1 MGSILT
7 GADGATGLDAYSRV
21 EADSDPVTVESLV
34 FASGQTFGEGLRAGR
49 EFLGLDLQT
58 VADAT
63 KIRSHYLSALE
74 AMDLSQLPSRPF
86 ILGYVRAYARVLEV
100 DEERAVA
107 RFRQDAPD
115 PDEPLRAPVG
125 VPKTADPRFGL
136 LGAAAGIVIAAI
148 VVWNVA
154 QRAMAEHDPNPSK
167 GAAATIADTPTGP
180 VQLGEALPPPQEST
194 LPDPYVTPGL
204 APEVTG
210 VEAAPVKVGPLRP
223 PLEARAF
230 AAKGA
235 IHGAPATQSQ
245 IVIQAQRSV
254 SLVARGGDGKVYFAQ
269 QLKGGEAYRVP
280 MLPGLLIDVSSPEAM
295 EVFVGGAL
303 AGTLTEPVTPLSAI
317 VKAAPPPPPAPVAAP
332 AAAPVAGPSASAP
345 AATTQQS
352 SPATATAPA
361 PRPAAKPAAT
371 APAPKPARAPSRTYA
386 RVPQETTPA
395 PTSAA
400 TAPSALAPA
409 Q

>member
-7 GADGATGLDAYSRV
+7 GADGAAGLDAYARV
-21 EADSDPVTVESLV
+21 EADADPVTVEGLV

-49 EFLGLDLQT
+49 EFLGLDLQS

-63 KIRSHYLSALE
+63 KIRSHYLAALE

-100 DEERAVA
+100 DEEQAIA

-167 GAAATIADTPTGP
+167 AAVTTVADPAGGP
-180 VQLGEALPPPQEST
+180 VQLGQALPPPQEST
-194 LPDPYVTPGL
+194 LPDPYITPGL

-210 VEAAPVKVGPLRP
+210 VEATPTNVGPLRP
-223 PLEARAF
+223 PLEARTF
-230 AAKGA
+230 VAKGA
-235 IHGAPATQSQ
+235 VYGAPATQSQ

-269 QLKGGEAYRVP
+269 QLKGGEAYRAP

-295 EVFVGGAL
+295 EVFVGPAL
-303 AGTLTEPVTPLSAI
+303 VGSLTQPVTPLSAI
-317 VKAAPPPPPAPVAAP
+317 TRAAPPPPLPAPVATPVPAAP
-332 AAAPVAGPSASAP
+332 AAVQPSVSGATP
-345 AATTQQS
+345 AAT
-352 SPATATAPA
+352 PA
-361 PRPAAKPAAT
+361 PQAKPKPAAT
-371 APAPKPARAPSRTYA
+371 AARRPPQRTYA
-386 RVPQETTPA
+386 RVPSEPETA
-395 PTSAA
+395 PV
-400 TAPSALAPA
+400 APSALAPA
-409 Q
+409 G